1 MDFKNLFR
9 FELLSLITPEK
20 VRILR
25 RGASARPGKGRK
37 AFSKFPTYIYIA
49 SRPGLLTLT
58 AGQNPRKV
66 SYVFKEQLIFIA
78 QIHLRPLQILGMDL
92 RPELAPFLQSN
103 DVPSESTMLE
113 VTESLKAS
121 FNELQEVET
130 EIQRLAKLMELMKM
144 KRQSIQKIIND
155 HHIILSPAR
164 RLPPDVLHEIFF
176 HCLPTHHNPSMK
188 YSESPL
194 LLTRICSSWR
204 AIALSSP
211 RIWSKI
217 HIPLPGDP
225 GVSEGFNE
233 TITVETRLNDR
244 RQRFA
249 GVMKSRCDAVRS
261 WLSRSGTC
269 PLSLSVAYW
278 GGDVSM
284 HDSKEDE
291 LIQEMFDILL
301 SFADRWTNVILSVP
315 EDIHNKLQNDIN
327 PTMFSSLQSLKITLY
342 GKPHWGNGKPTPI
355 LLLAAPA
362 LRRLTI
368 NDIEATFHM
377 TLNPVQPIWS
387 QITHITFAS
396 ATTDMHFLVLLRQC
410 PNLVLGNFIVD
421 ASQWSEQTIVDQGEV
436 LLPRLESLA
445 INDSGTHGIMA
456 ILFHA
461 IKAPALTK
469 LLYQRFNR
477 PRYIRSHSTG
487 IPLPAS
493 SPVIPLLENST
504 LINDLSLNMLTSP
517 DIEDCLQRGEQVT
530 HIVFGRPSP
539 TNTYGQ
545 TQLLPLPFMDPD
557 IIRQDPFDLKILS
570 IGSVEMILLPRLESL
585 EAYNLSSLTDKDL
598 LDMITSRIH
607 ASQRDEVAALKS
619 VKIHFQR
626 HRQKDI
632 TEDVSRLAQEA
643 GIEVKLDLTYPT
655 ESPILL
661 NRLSLSFGLTPNEGM
676 WP

>member
-1 MDFKNLFR
+1 LK
-9 FELLSLITPEK
+9 
-20 VRILR
+20 
-25 RGASARPGKGRK
+25 
-37 AFSKFPTYIYIA
+37 
-49 SRPGLLTLT
+49 
-58 AGQNPRKV
+58 
-66 SYVFKEQLIFIA
+66 
-78 QIHLRPLQILGMDL
+78 
-92 RPELAPFLQSN
+92 PELATFLQTN

-121 FNELQEVET
+121 LNELQEVEA
-130 EIQRLAKLMELMKM
+130 EIKRIGKLMEMVEM

-155 HHIILSPAR
+155 HHTILSPAC

-176 HCLPTHHNPSMK
+176 HCLPTHHNPAMK
-188 YSESPL
+188 ISEPPL

-225 GVSEGFNE
+225 DVSEGFNE

-249 GVMKSRCDAVRS
+249 SVMESRCDAVRS

-278 GGDVSM
+278 GGDSSI
-284 HDSKEDE
+284 HDSKGDE

-301 SFADRWTNVILSVP
+301 SFADRWTNVILSAP
-315 EDIHNKLQNDIN
+315 EVIYNKLQNDIN
-327 PTMFSSLQSLKITLY
+327 PTMFPSLRSLKITLH
-342 GKPHWGNGKPTPI
+342 GKYYSGNGKPTPI

-362 LRRLTI
+362 LRRITI
-368 NDIEATFHM
+368 NAIQATFHM
-377 TLNPVQPIWS
+377 TLNPVQPIWN
-387 QITHITFAS
+387 QITHIIFAS
-396 ATTDMHFLVLLRQC
+396 ATTDIHFLVLLRQC

-421 ASQWSEQTIVDQGEV
+421 ASQWSEKTVVDQGEV

-445 INDSGTHGIMA
+445 INDSGAHEIMA

-461 IKAPALTK
+461 IKAPALTR
-469 LLYQRFNR
+469 LLYQRFNH
-477 PRYIRSHSTG
+477 PSFIRSHSTG
-487 IPLPAS
+487 IPLVAS

-504 LINDLSLNMLTSP
+504 LINDLSLNMLTSQ
-517 DIEDCLQRGEQVT
+517 DIEDCLQHGEQVT
-530 HIVFGRPSP
+530 HIVFGKPSP
-539 TNTYGQ
+539 TNTYG
-545 TQLLPLPFMDPD
+545 PSHSPFTDPD
-557 IIRQDPFDLKILS
+557 IIRQDPLDLKILS

-585 EAYNLSSLTDKDL
+585 EAYNLSSLTDEDL

-607 ASQRDEVAALKS
+607 ASQRGEVAVLKS

-632 TEDVSRLAQEA
+632 TEDVSRLAQEE

-655 ESPILL
+655 ESPLL
-661 NRLSLSFGLTPNEGM
+661 LDRLSISFGLTPNEST